1 MPFPSFID
9 LLLVFSDP
17 GVKAK
22 GRLLG
27 VFLYHAPLFFH
38 NILSISVL
46 SQFHPPVLQIQ
57 NGGCVAKASG

>member
-1 MPFPSFID
+1 MPFPSFICP
-9 LLLVFSDP
+9 LLSSDP
-17 GVKAK
+17 GVKSK
-22 GRLLG
+22 GRILE

-57 NGGCVAKASG
+57 NGGAVVKASG